1 MKSRIGSVAVEEA
14 LVAVAPLVLGVAHLV
29 VDDDEVCRVDPGALL
44 DPVVLAVIKVPGGR
58 VANQV
63 PAVSWFLDDAA
74 VPELLEVGLKL
85 VGDLWLPLRDSK
97 PRTFGLSCYCFCS
110 LISKT
115 AFMILVTSK
124 GLLNN
129 QR

>member
-85 VGDLWLPLRDSK
+85 VGDLWLPFRDSN
-97 PRTFGLSCYCFCS
+97 PSTFGLSCYC

-115 AFMILVTSK
+115 TFMIQVTSK
-124 GLLNN
+124 DC
-129 QR
+129 